1 MREPAL
7 TPELSVTNRANNA
20 RKLMAKTILITGA
33 SSGIG
38 QATALY
44 FAERGW
50 NVAATMRDPS
60 KADTVLQHPR
70 ISFFAL
76 DVTDADSIA
85 LAIAGT
91 LTRYQKIDVLLNNA
105 GYGLFGPIEALAG
118 QQIQQQ
124 FATNLFGLI
133 GVTQQILPAM
143 RKEGEGLIINV
154 SSIVGRFALP
164 YASTYVATKFAV
176 EGLSESMRYELDP
189 FRIRVKMV
197 EPGSIATEFGKG
209 SKQIAVSDPYRASM
223 NKFLGVFAKGNSAGA
238 RPEEVAKVIYGAATD
253 ASNRLRYL
261 AKPGPFFWMNRFLPD
276 GAWRRLLVKA
286 MVK

>member
-1 MREPAL
+1 MRQGDAE
-7 TPELSVTNRANNA
+7 EF
-20 RKLMAKTILITGA
+20 MAKTILITGA

-38 QATALY
+38 RATALY
-44 FAERGW
+44 FSERGW
-50 NVAATMRDPS
+50 NVSATMRDPS
-60 KADTVLQHPR
+60 KADPVLQHPQ
-70 ISFFAL
+70 ISLLAL
-76 DVTDADSIA
+76 DVTDANSIA
-85 LAIAGT
+85 QAIADT

-105 GYGLFGPIEALAG
+105 GYGLFGPIEALPG

-133 GVTQQILPAM
+133 GVTQQTLPAM
-143 RKEGEGLIINV
+143 REAGEGLIINV

-176 EGLSESMRYELDP
+176 EGLSESMRYELEP
-189 FRIRVKMV
+189 FRIRVKMI

-209 SKQIAVSDPYRASM
+209 SKQIAMSDPYRASM
-223 NKFLGVFAKGNSAGA
+223 TKFLSVFAKGNSTGA
-238 RPEEVAKVIYGAATD
+238 KPEEVAKIIYRAAND
-253 ASNRLRYL
+253 SSNRLRYL

-276 GAWRRLLVKA
+276 AAWRRLLVKA

>member
-1 MREPAL
+1 
-7 TPELSVTNRANNA
+7 
-20 RKLMAKTILITGA
+20 MAKTILITGA

-38 QATALY
+38 LATALY
-44 FAERGW
+44 FAEKGW
-50 NVAATMRDPS
+50 AVAATMRDPS
-60 KADTVLQHPR
+60 KANPILHHPQ
-70 ISFFAL
+70 ISLFAL

-85 LAIAGT
+85 LAVAGA

-133 GVTQQILPAM
+133 NVTQQIIPAM
-143 RKEGEGLIINV
+143 RQAGQGLIINV

-176 EGLSESMRYELDP
+176 EGLSESMRYELEP
-189 FRIRVKMV
+189 FNIRVKMI

-209 SKQIAVSDPYRASM
+209 SKQIAVSDPYRTSM
-223 NKFLGVFAKGNSAGA
+223 SKFLAVFAKGESSGA
-238 RPEEVAKVIYGAATD
+238 RPEEVAKVIYRAANDTG
-253 ASNRLRYL
+253 NRLRYL
-261 AKPGPFFWMNRFLPD
+261 AKPGPFFWMNRLLPD
-276 GAWRRLLVKA
+276 AAWRRMLVKA